1 MVEMRCVRGGVRP
14 NKPNQDGSAIGAR
27 RFCIEKLPSSVLELA
42 DRRRPH
48 GPALTGSPMEAPL
61 VGLGIVQTE
70 GQTLDVAG
78 SRAIGFE
85 LLQLSP
91 AIPNLSGDGSAV
103 KFDPGSGA
111 R

>member
-1 MVEMRCVRGGVRP
+1 MRCVRGGGRP
-14 NKPNQDGSAIGAR
+14 RKSNQDGSAIGAR
-27 RFCIEKLPSSVLELA
+27 RFCIDKLPASILEFA

-48 GPALTGSPMEAPL
+48 GPALTCCPIEAPL
-61 VGLGIVQTE
+61 LGLGIVQTE

-91 AIPNLSGDGSAV
+91 AIPNLSGDLSAV

>member
-1 MVEMRCVRGGVRP
+1 MWP
-14 NKPNQDGSAIGAR
+14 AI
-27 RFCIEKLPSSVLELA
+27 
-42 DRRRPH
+42 
-48 GPALTGSPMEAPL
+48 
-61 VGLGIVQTE
+61 
-70 GQTLDVAG
+70 
-78 SRAIGFE
+78 RAIGFE